1 MPANKNAMTRY
12 KILDD
17 LLSNRYHDYSLDD
30 IEPLE
35 TKFTCD
41 PGFDAAAFFDECF
54 GVVVADGTKP
64 VRIVLRAFGMEQHYM
79 RDLPIHHSQKEIRT
93 SAHHTDFE
101 FYMRLTSDFKGYV
114 MSKGEWLQIV
124 SPYWLA
130 KKIQQW
136 RQAAIDTANANKN

>member
-35 TKFTCD
+35 TKFTCNL
-41 PGFDAAAFFDECF
+41 GFDAAAFFDECF

-79 RDLPIHHSQKEIRT
+79 RDLPIHHSQKENKATDSYTDYEVFIRPT
-93 SAHHTDFE
+93 TDFKAH
-101 FYMRLTSDFKGYV
+101 L
-114 MSKGEWLQIV
+114 MSRGGWLQVV
-124 SPYWLA
+124 SPKSLA
-130 KKIQQW
+130 KEILEWHQE
-136 RQAAIDTANANKN
+136 AIDRYAKPL